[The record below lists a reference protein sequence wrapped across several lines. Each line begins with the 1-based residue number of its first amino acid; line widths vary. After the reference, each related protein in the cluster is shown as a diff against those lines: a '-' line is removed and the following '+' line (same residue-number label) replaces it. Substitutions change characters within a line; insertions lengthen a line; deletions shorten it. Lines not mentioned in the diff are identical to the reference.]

1 MTSVDEIDVAILA
14 FVSDH
19 KKSSVTDG
27 AKALYKPSDVYE
39 LQKKDAMLRHRYK
52 ALVDRGLLIPKDDGR
67 RTLYS
72 VDKKRIKFGIG
83 LHEKLGIRLDSRLE
97 DDYCILIILENGIVI
112 HSLDALEDKW
122 GV

>member
-1 MTSVDEIDVAILA
+1 MTTVDEIDVAILA

-52 ALVDRGLLIPKDDGR
+52 ALADRGLLIPKEDGR

-72 VDKKRIKFGIG
+72 VDKKKIKYDLLMTFITF
-83 LHEKLGIRLDSRLE
+83 
-97 DDYCILIILENGIVI
+97 LIFKSNQ
-112 HSLDALEDKW
+112 DKTKMKKNK
-122 GV
+122 VNSV